1 MFNPDKYRSVTWL
14 KGGRVYPQLDC
25 FGIVNEIRRDL
36 NLPVWPDFAGVTK
49 DDGGLDREAR
59 RMMLTLERCE
69 PCEGAGVACYSGST
83 VTQAFVT
90 FRSCTLAMP
99 FSLRYNLSLT
109 VTFKMGRLCGIHY
122 AGKSSTPR
130 LFYGGGDGRMRDWLS
145 PRGMAGGA

>member
-83 VTQAFVT
+83 VTHVGIVVSIGGLLHVAECNPGTNVT
-90 FRSCTLAMP
+90 
-99 FSLRYNLSLT
+99 
-109 VTFKMGRLCGIHY
+109 
-122 AGKSSTPR
+122 
-130 LFYGGGDGRMRDWLS
+130 
-145 PRGMAGGA
+145 